1 MLAPAGAEKSRQELV
16 DQHALAAPA
25 EVEVSVEKLAAYL
38 AKGTQNQEEK
48 ARAIFRWLTDRVS
61 YDVPNFLAG
70 HYLDPSPENVL
81 RRRTAVCEGYAR
93 LFKALAEEAG
103 LESEMVVGKSKG
115 FGFSNDED
123 FRKKQADHA
132 WNAVKVDGQWRLLDA
147 TWGAGGM
154 NSENKF
160 AKRFNEHWFET
171 RPEQFIY
178 DHFPEETRWQLL
190 ARPLT
195 VDQFVDLVRVTSFY
209 FRYGLHTRSHPNA
222 VIRGSG
228 VIEVR
233 LESPPNLLMNA
244 ELLKDGRGPKR
255 PLTFVQRLGGEQLI
269 RVMLPSRGRFQLRL
283 FARDSAERQSSD
295 WVMDYQIDSQ
305 GGRTPC
311 PGYPKTTGAYQR
323 YKAVLLSPLEGR
335 LKAGALQSFSL
346 RVEGADQVVVGEDQ
360 VPLTRSGST
369 FSGKVKL
376 PASGP
381 VRVYARVPG
390 RQVLDGLLE
399 YSVK

>member
-1 MLAPAGAEKSRQELV
+1 M
-16 DQHALAAPA
+16 
-25 EVEVSVEKLAAYL
+25 
-38 AKGTQNQEEK
+38 
-48 ARAIFRWLTDRVS
+48 S
-61 YDVPNFLAG
+61 YDVSNFLAN
-70 HYLDPSPENVL
+70 HYVDPSPENVL

-115 FGFSNDED
+115 FGFSSDDE

-132 WNAVKVDGQWRLLDA
+132 WNSVKVDGKWRLLDA

-154 NSENKF
+154 NAEKKF
-160 AKRFNEHWFET
+160 AKRFNEHWFQT

-178 DHFPEETRWQLL
+178 DHFPEEPRWQLL
-190 ARPLT
+190 PKPIT

-233 LESPPNLLMNA
+233 LESPPNVLMNA
-244 ELLKDGRGPKR
+244 ELLKDGRSPKR
-255 PLTFVQRLGGEQLI
+255 PLTFVQKQGGEHLI
-269 RVMLPSRGRFQLRL
+269 RVMLPDRGRYQLRL
-283 FARDSAERQSSD
+283 FARDSADRESSD

-305 GGRTPC
+305 GGRSPC
-311 PGYPKTTGAYQR
+311 PGYPKTTGSYQR
-323 YKAVLLSPLEGR
+323 YNTVLVGPLEGR
-335 LKAGALQSFSL
+335 LKAGALQSFNL
-346 RVEGADQVVVGEDQ
+346 RVEGVDKVVVGEDQ

-369 FSGKVKL
+369 FSGKVRL
-376 PASGP
+376 PVAGP
-381 VRVYARVPG
+381 VRVYARIPG
-390 RQVLDGLLE
+390 RDTLVGLLE
-399 YSVK
+399 YSVR